1 MPDSTSPEVPGEL
14 VDQIRAGW
22 SLLLSAYDGK
32 VPLEKLAELAIR
44 DALAYAREQAKTI
57 VVINGNEYE
66 VGEWDLR
73 EPGIGPDDDWTW
85 TLYATRVSPGSSTEK
100 G

>member
-1 MPDSTSPEVPGEL
+1 MADSTTPEVPTEL
-14 VDQIRAGW
+14 VDQVRAGW
-22 SLLLSAYDGK
+22 SLLLGAFDGK

-44 DALAYAREQAKTI
+44 EALAYAREQAKTI
-57 VVINGNEYE
+57 VVINGNEYK

-73 EPGIGPDDDWTW
+73 DPGIGADDDWTW
-85 TLYATRVSPGSSTEK
+85 TLYATRVPDSTSEE